1 MREASVVLVWGTA
14 AAALA
19 AAVGVWAV
27 ICRERRLYR
36 ALQREHAAARL
47 TAGCLHRDLVAF
59 HARIGA
65 VLVQQAVVREAEQV
79 LDLALAG
86 TSATGMDPNSN
97 STEGGAV

>member
-1 MREASVVLVWGTA
+1 ML
-14 AAALA
+14 
-19 AAVGVWAV
+19 
-27 ICRERRLYR
+27 R
-36 ALQREHAAARL
+36 ALRREHAAARL

-86 TSATGMDPNSN
+86 TSTTGMDPNG
-97 STEGGAV
+97 TEGEAS